1 MLDVLIASG
10 ARPQLQARWL
20 TTSTLTHGL
29 IISLA
34 VLATRSALE
43 HTRPAAMDQA
53 ILLFVPKP
61 PPPALEV
68 KHEPAPAVV
77 SVAEP
82 PPKGFQTVVA
92 PQDIPQVIPPV
103 DLGQR
108 PLDPRDFTGRGVEG
122 GIAAGVVGGTGVVD
136 PGELGDANAIYEAT
150 LQDDR
155 FQPAI
160 MVVPPEPKYPKLA
173 DAIGIEGRVS
183 LEFVIDTLGR
193 VEPASILILQSTHE
207 VFDSSARA
215 AIAKAAFRPARLSSH
230 PVRQLTRESIRY
242 VQTH

>member
-1 MLDVLIASG
+1 MLNVLIASA

-29 IISLA
+29 LISLA
-34 VLATRSALE
+34 VLATRGALE
-43 HTRPAAMDQA
+43 NTRLAPTDQA

-61 PPPALEV
+61 PPAPEV

-77 SVAEP
+77 SVAQP

-92 PQDIPQVIPPV
+92 PEDIPNVIPPV

-108 PLDPRDFTGRGVEG
+108 PLDPRDFTGHGVEG
-122 GIAAGVVGGTGVVD
+122 GIAAGGVGGTGVVD

-160 MVVPPEPKYPKLA
+160 MVVPPEPKYP
-173 DAIGIEGRVS
+173 
-183 LEFVIDTLGR
+183 
-193 VEPASILILQSTHE
+193 
-207 VFDSSARA
+207 
-215 AIAKAAFRPARLSSH
+215 
-230 PVRQLTRESIRY
+230 
-242 VQTH
+242 

>member
-1 MLDVLIASG
+1 MFDVLVASA
-10 ARPQLQARWL
+10 ARSQLRARWV
-20 TTSTLTHGL
+20 TTSMLAHGV

-34 VLATRSALE
+34 VLATRGALE
-43 HTRPAAMDQA
+43 NAPPPAVDQA

-61 PPPALEV
+61 PPPVMEV
-68 KHEPAPAVV
+68 RHEPAPAVV
-77 SVAEP
+77 TVTEP

-136 PGELGDANAIYEAT
+136 PRELGDANAIYEAS

-155 FQPAI
+155 FQPAM
-160 MVVPPEPKYPKLA
+160 MVVPPDPKYPKAA
-173 DAIGIEGRVS
+173 DAVGIEGRVS

-193 VEPASILILQSTHE
+193 VEPASMRILESTHE

-215 AIAKAAFRPARLSSH
+215 ALGKAVFRPARLSSH

-242 VQTH
+242 VQAH